1 MPTITE
7 TLQQARLCHH
17 AGDLR
22 QAERLYQQVVQA
34 DGQRP
39 DVWLMLGQAS
49 QGLGK
54 LPEAAASYRQSLGL
68 DPASAETHFRLAT
81 ALADQGQREQAAS
94 HFRQALQIQPG
105 HGEALLGLGIALAE
119 LGQLGEAVTSLRA
132 AVHSLP
138 ESAKAHY
145 NLGVALAQQ
154 QKLDE
159 AAASLRQAIKLQP
172 NYPPPHYGLGNVLVG
187 QGKRPEAIP
196 CYREAIRLKPD
207 FAGAY
212 NNLGLALAEERRLA
226 EAVVVLRQTVRLRPQ
241 AAEAHNNL
249 GMVLAE
255 LGRFAEAEGCY
266 HEALRLS
273 PGYADAHNNL
283 GSTYKE
289 QGRTQETI
297 ASYDLALLFQPNGSG
312 ARWNR
317 ALAWLSAGDFE
328 HGWPE
333 YEWRWNRPK
342 TPPRRLP
349 QPRWDGGSLAGKTL
363 LIYVEQGLG
372 DTFQFIRYAPL
383 VKAQGAT
390 GKNGDRT
397 PKITGPV
404 PVFSEQGATVLV
416 ECPAFLHPLL
426 SRCKGI
432 DRLLAE
438 GSPLPDF
445 DCHTPL
451 LSLPHLLGTTWAT
464 LPAEVPYLFADPER
478 VGRWAEQLRPVEG
491 FKVGIAWQG
500 NPHHQWDHFRSF
512 PADYFAALAAVPGV
526 RLISLQKGQAAEQLR
541 RLVKR
546 FPITELDSE
555 KDAPTAAF
563 MDTAAVMQNLDL
575 VVTADTSL
583 AHLAGGL
590 GVPVWVPLSTVSDWR
605 WLLKREDSPWYPT
618 MRLFLQK
625 TLGDWDGVFRRM
637 ATALRKM
644 AKGNS
649 QGRVQPFLPRS
660 GCIPQPG
667 VTAAHPRDQGAPGLL
682 P

>member
-1 MPTITE
+1 MPTVAE

-22 QAERLYQQVVQA
+22 QAERLYQEVVQA
-34 DGQRP
+34 DGHRP
-39 DVWLMLGQAS
+39 EVWHFLGEAC
-49 QGLGK
+49 QGLGR

-81 ALADQGQREQAAS
+81 ALADQGQREQAVT

-105 HGEALLGLGIALAE
+105 YGEALLGLGIALAE
-119 LGQLGEAVTSLRA
+119 LGQLGEAVTNLQA
-132 AVHSLP
+132 AIHFLP
-138 ESAKAHY
+138 ESAPAHY

-154 QKLDE
+154 HKHDE
-159 AAASLRQAIKLQP
+159 AAACLRQAIHIQP
-172 NYPPPHYGLGNVLVG
+172 NYPPPHYGLGNVLVS

-207 FAGAY
+207 YAGAY

-226 EAVVVLRQTVRLRPQ
+226 EAVVVLRQAVRLRPQ

-249 GMVLAE
+249 GMGLAE
-255 LGRFAEAEGCY
+255 LGRFAEAEDCY
-266 HEALRLS
+266 HEALRLA

-289 QGRTQETI
+289 QGRTQEALTC
-297 ASYDLALLFQPNGSG
+297 YDLAILFAPDAPG
-312 ARWNR
+312 AYWNR
-317 ALAWLSAGDFE
+317 ALAYLQAGDLE
-328 HGWPE
+328 HGWRE

-342 TPPRRLP
+342 SPPRRLP
-349 QPRWDGGSLAGKTL
+349 QPRWDGGPLVGKTL

-372 DTFQFIRYAPL
+372 DTFHFIRFAPL
-383 VKAQGAT
+383 VKA
-390 GKNGDRT
+390 
-397 PKITGPV
+397 
-404 PVFSEQGATVLV
+404 QGATVLV

-426 SRCKGI
+426 SRCRGI

-438 GSPLPDF
+438 GAPLPEF
-445 DCHTPL
+445 NCHTPL

-464 LPAEVPYLFADPER
+464 LPTEVPYLFADPER
-478 VGRWAEQLRPVEG
+478 VKRWAEELRQLEG
-491 FKVGIAWQG
+491 LKVGIAWQG

-512 PADYFAALAAVPGV
+512 PVDHFAALAHVRGV
-526 RLISLQKGQAAEQLR
+526 RLVSLQKGPAGDQLR
-541 RLVKR
+541 RLGQR
-546 FPITELDSE
+546 FSVTELDSE
-555 KDAPTAAF
+555 QDASSAAF
-563 MDTAAVMQNLDL
+563 MDTAAIMKNLDL

-590 GVPVWVPLSTVSDWR
+590 SVPVWVPLSKVSDWR

-618 MRLFLQK
+618 MRLFRQK

-637 ATALRKM
+637 AAALRKLS
-644 AKGNS
+644 KGN
-649 QGRVQPFLPRS
+649 
-660 GCIPQPG
+660 PQPAKDA
-667 VTAAHPRDQGAPGLL
+667 TSPCH
-682 P
+682 

>member
-1 MPTITE
+1 VSN
-7 TLQQARLCHH
+7 LQ
-17 AGDLR
+17 
-22 QAERLYQQVVQA
+22 
-34 DGQRP
+34 
-39 DVWLMLGQAS
+39 
-49 QGLGK
+49 
-54 LPEAAASYRQSLGL
+54 
-68 DPASAETHFRLAT
+68 
-81 ALADQGQREQAAS
+81 
-94 HFRQALQIQPG
+94 
-105 HGEALLGLGIALAE
+105 
-119 LGQLGEAVTSLRA
+119 A
-132 AVHSLP
+132 AVHFLP
-138 ESAKAHY
+138 QSAQAHY

-159 AAASLRQAIKLQP
+159 AAACLRQAIHVQP
-172 NYPPPHYGLGNVLVG
+172 SYPPPHYGLGNVLVS

-226 EAVVVLRQTVRLRPQ
+226 EAVVVLRQAVRLRPQ
-241 AAEAHNNL
+241 AAESHNNL

-255 LGRFAEAEGCY
+255 LGRFAEAESCY
-266 HEALRLS
+266 HEALRLA

-289 QGRTQETI
+289 QGRTQEAL

-390 GKNGDRT
+390 
-397 PKITGPV
+397 
-404 PVFSEQGATVLV
+404 VLV

-426 SRCKGI
+426 SRCQGI

-438 GSPLPDF
+438 GSPLPEF

-451 LSLPHLLGTTWAT
+451 LSLPHILRTNWAT

-478 VGRWAEQLRPVEG
+478 VGRWAEELRPLEG

-500 NPHHQWDHFRSF
+500 NRHHQWDHFRSF
-512 PADYFAALAAVPGV
+512 PADHFAALAQVPDV
-526 RLISLQKGQAAEQLR
+526 RLVSLQKGPAAEQLR

-546 FPITELDSE
+546 FAVTEVDSE

-563 MDTAAVMQNLDL
+563 MDTAAIMKNLDL

-590 GVPVWVPLSTVSDWR
+590 GVPVWLPLSAVSDWR

-618 MRLFLQK
+618 MRLFRQK

-637 ATALRKM
+637 AAALRKLP
-644 AKGNS
+644 KGNS
-649 QGRVQPFLPRS
+649 QAIKDPPTS
-660 GCIPQPG
+660 C
-667 VTAAHPRDQGAPGLL
+667 T
-682 P
+682 